1 MIKKL
6 LLASSIGLVLLPLD
20 AFAETDAQVYGRAHL
35 GLRYVD
41 IDNQESET
49 EVDSYSSRFGIK
61 AKHGISDDLSVLT
74 KLEWEVNISE
84 QDGANGSDDNIKSRD
99 QYLGLKSKTFGQILI
114 GRKDTALKKSQNKLD
129 MMNDFVG
136 DIKHLATGENRLGD
150 MVNYQ
155 SPKFGQLQFELTY
168 IAEENSKQSDG
179 AGVSAAIG
187 YGDKAL
193 KKTPFYVAYAH
204 DEDVAGYNIDR
215 VSAQGKLGDFTING
229 MYQNSEKV
237 SSGDDGDTFVVSASY
252 KIENYKILVQYQDD
266 ETGFGKLKD
275 SGSASSVG
283 VERKL
288 GKQAKAYIWYTQ
300 RDLDNSDDE
309 GHLAVTLRYDF

>member
-6 LLASSIGLVLLPLD
+6 LLASGIGLVLLPLD
-20 AFAETDAQVYGRAHL
+20 VFAATDAQVYGRAHL

-49 EVDSYSSRFGIK
+49 EVDSYASRFGIK

-84 QDGANGSDDNIKSRD
+84 QDGANGIDDNIKSRD